1 MFDKSLVDKSM
12 VDKSHASNRSVR
24 SVIRDIKT
32 ENIKKIAPK
41 WFIYDAFSHHYLIK
55 LQWYF
60 PNLTACQL
68 YI

>member
-41 WFIYDAFSHHYLIK
+41 
-55 LQWYF
+55 
-60 PNLTACQL
+60 
-68 YI
+68 

>member
-1 MFDKSLVDKSM
+1 
-12 VDKSHASNRSVR
+12 VR